1 MPPLD
6 EGSIMYMPM
15 TVPDVSDR
23 RARDLLIE
31 SNRIISEIPEVEKVV
46 GKA

>member
-1 MPPLD
+1 
-6 EGSIMYMPM
+6 M
-15 TVPDVSDR
+15 TVPDVSER

-31 SNRIISEIPEVEKVV
+31 THRIIMRTPEVEQVV